1 MTEKTKQTPRFGFAA
16 APEFVR
22 KNGKL
27 VIRDGIRLGFT
38 KCFTCNNMCGLRYRV
53 DEATNTVTRVAGNPY
68 CEVVTGGDPLDLNT
82 PVARAYEL
90 LTGDAGLKN
99 RATSCGKGA
108 SGIASATDPRRVT
121 QVLKRAGKR
130 GENKWKTIPYEQ
142 AVKEIVEGGNLF
154 GEGHVDGLRAIRN
167 LKVPAVKGYPEFGSA
182 ANRLMAT
189 FNEEDTMRG
198 SFYSRFMTSAF
209 GTTNLCTKHAY
220 CGAAV
225 GIGYSLGMGPE
236 ISAAMCD
243 CDWDNFEYAIFI
255 GTAPGASGASINRLG
270 RGVVD
275 ARVERKAKYV
285 CVDPILRTV
294 VANNTQAQWMPILPG
309 TDSAFLFGVI
319 RAIFEA
325 KSYEAKFLSHPSQDA
340 AKKAGEVNFT
350 NATWL
355 VDPATNTLAKA
366 SDYGINKTDDPIVF
380 ANGKLAGAKN
390 VNNAELF
397 VDRQFK
403 CADGK
408 SVRLV
413 SSIELVRRE
422 AMKFTLAQYAKKC
435 GASVERIKEV
445 ARDFTSHNR
454 RVAAVSN
461 TGNNNADAIMVGWLI
476 CILNTLAAAHDAKGG
491 ALYGNGAFMGFEGT
505 YDLANVADATE
516 TGAMNM
522 CRNGAYEDST
532 EYKNKVKA
540 GKNPYPADHVYH
552 NMNPG
557 YIAGNAAEML
567 VAHANGDPFKAKAFF
582 NWRSNPLYS
591 AASVDARVE
600 KSLAD
605 PKDLPLIVGIDSYIN
620 ETNRFADYIIPDR
633 VMYEEYACD
642 RTWGNYHQCVV
653 AGVPVLEP
661 RTVKNKKGRHVC
673 MEEFLIDCALALK
686 LPGFGKGAIPV
697 KDGKPVDL
705 LCFDDWY
712 ARYLSNVAEQC
723 AALPKVTD
731 EDRAFTGLDRAMK
744 FVAPRLTKAQAA
756 KVEALLSR
764 GGYYDRADR
773 YEGNFMA
780 NGGGKCLQFFNPA
793 MPALRHCY
801 SGKAYPGV
809 PVLDEARFINGDTWR
824 KHWSEKNYPLLFT
837 SFKPILRSN
846 YSVAFERCV
855 EISPENFIY
864 MNTSTANKQGL
875 KTGDKVR
882 IVSANGRP
890 TEGVLHCDEGI
901 IPGAVCVPHAYG
913 HTAYGA
919 EDRVIDGKVV
929 AGIKSRA
936 GGTAINQMVSHDP
949 TRKGKTAMLNDYWAG
964 GNCRTG
970 IPVRVEKI

>member
-1 MTEKTKQTPRFGFAA
+1 MTQNTAKTPRYGFAA

-22 KNGKL
+22 KNGRL
-27 VIRDGIRLGFT
+27 AIRDGIRVGFT
-38 KCFTCNNMCGLRYRV
+38 KCFVCNNMCGLRYRV
-53 DEATNTVTRVAGNPY
+53 DEASNTVTRVAGNPY

-82 PVARAYEL
+82 PVARAWEM
-90 LTGDAGLKN
+90 LTGDEGLKH

-108 SGIASATDPRRVT
+108 SGIAAATDPRRVT

-130 GENKWKTIPYEQ
+130 GENKWKSIPYEQ
-142 AVKEIVEGGNLF
+142 AVREIVEGGDLF
-154 GEGHVDGLRAIRN
+154 GEGHVDGLRAIRD
-167 LKVPAVKGYPEFGSA
+167 LKHPACEGFPEFGA
-182 ANRLMAT
+182 ASNRLLAT
-189 FNEEDTMRG
+189 FNEEDTLRG
-198 SFYSRFMTSAF
+198 SFYSRFMTKAF
-209 GTTNLCTKHAY
+209 GTTNLGTKHAY

-225 GIGYSLGMGPE
+225 GIGYSLGLGPE
-236 ISAAMCD
+236 ISAGMCD
-243 CDWDNFEYAIFI
+243 LDWDSFEYAVFI

-270 RGVVD
+270 RGVAD

-285 CVDPILRTV
+285 CVDPILRTT
-294 VANNTQAQWMPILPG
+294 VANNTAAQWLPILPG

-325 KSYEAKFLSHPSQDA
+325 RSFEADFLSHPNEAA
-340 AKKAGEVNFT
+340 AKRNGEINFT

-355 VDPATNTLAKA
+355 VDE
-366 SDYGINKTDDPIVF
+366 KTQAFARACDFGLGKSEDPIVF
-380 ANGKLAGAKN
+380 ANGKLAPAASTEK
-390 VNNAELF
+390 AELF
-397 VDRQFK
+397 VDRQFAR
-403 CADGK
+403 ADG
-408 SVRLV
+408 SSAHLV

-422 AMKFTLAQYAKKC
+422 AMKHTIEQYARMC
-435 GASVERIKEV
+435 GMNPQRIKDV
-445 ARDFTSHNR
+445 AREFTSHGR

-461 TGNNNADAIMVGWLI
+461 TGNNNADAVMVGWLI

-491 ALYGNGAFMGFEGT
+491 ALYGNGAFFGFEGT
-505 YDLANVADATE
+505 YDLDTVEGAPQ

-540 GKNPYPADHVYH
+540 GVNPYPADHVYH

-567 VAHANGDPFKAKAFF
+567 VAHANGDPFKAKAFI

-591 AASVDARVE
+591 AASIDARVQQ
-600 KSLAD
+600 SLAD
-605 PKDLPLIVGIDSYIN
+605 PKDLPLIVGIDCYIN

-661 RTVKNKKGRHVC
+661 RTVLNKKGRHVC

-697 KDGKPVDL
+697 KDGKPADL
-705 LCFDDWY
+705 LSFDDWHV
-712 ARYLSNVAEQC
+712 RYLSNVAEQC
-723 AALPKVTD
+723 PALPKVTE
-731 EDRAFTGLDRAMK
+731 EDRAFAGLTRAMK
-744 FVAPRLTKAQAA
+744 FVSPRLSKEQAA

-764 GGYYDRADR
+764 GGYYDRAPR
-773 YEGNFMA
+773 YEGNFMK

-793 MPALRHCY
+793 MPLLHHAY
-801 SGKAYPGV
+801 SGKTYPGV
-809 PVLDEARFINGDTWR
+809 PVLEEPKFFNGQTWR
-824 KHWSEKNYPLLFT
+824 RHWPQKDFPLLFT

-855 EISPENFIY
+855 EVSPQNFICI
-864 MNTSTANKQGL
+864 NTKTAQKLEL

-882 IVSANGRP
+882 ITSGNGRP
-890 TEGVLHCDEGI
+890 AEGVVQCDEGVV
-901 IPGAVCVPHAYG
+901 PGAVCVPHAYG

-919 EDRVIDGKVV
+919 EDRVIDGK
-929 AGIKSRA
+929 AIPGIKARA
-936 GGTAINQMVSHDP
+936 GGTAVNQMVPHDP

-970 IPVRVEKI
+970 IPVRIEKI